1 MKDQHLFDCGFLAE
15 ASPALR
21 ETMAALAT
29 ETTLRAGEV
38 LFEHGDPGDTLYAI
52 LEGALEFSVISV
64 GGRKL
69 SLDVMHPGAVFGEI
83 ALFDPGPRTATVTA
97 LEQSRVLGIRNADA
111 MTALQRSPDF
121 GIDMLRLAGKRM
133 RWMGY
138 QLSEQVFLPLPA
150 RLAKK
155 VLHLTSHIS
164 DPEPL
169 LILSQTELAEFAGA
183 SREAVSKI
191 LSRWGRSGIVSASRG
206 GLRLLNRDALR
217 DLADINEI

>member
-1 MKDQHLFDCGFLAE
+1 MKDQSLFDCGFLSE

-21 ETMAALAT
+21 DTMSALAT
-29 ETTLRAGEV
+29 ETNLSVGQV
-38 LFEHGDPGDTLYAI
+38 LFKHGDPGDTLYAI
-52 LEGALEFSVISV
+52 LEGALEFSVISAD
-64 GGRKL
+64 GRKL
-69 SLDVMHPGAVFGEI
+69 SLDVMHRGAVFGEI
-83 ALFDPGPRTATVTA
+83 ALFDPGPRTASVTA
-97 LEQSRVLGIRNADA
+97 LEPSRVLGIRNADA
-111 MTALQRSPDF
+111 MAALHRSPDF

-155 VLHLTSHIS
+155 ILHLTSHMP
-164 DPEPL
+164 DPEPML
-169 LILSQTELAEFAGA
+169 SLSQTELAEFAGA

-206 GLRLLNRDALR
+206 GVRLLNRDALK
-217 DLADINEI
+217 DVADINEV